1 MERVV
6 VRLMHAVIL
15 LQYCLSSCCARKI
28 SEGHEEKRALVNE
41 IRVEGN
47 RKDLAVNIFFKNGDL
62 QIGKRI
68 PLYFPVK
75 DSSTKPPLLTRGESD
90 SIPFNSSEMPYLLDY
105 FSFSKDSR
113 QARAMEA
120 TLKHCEYPAMSG
132 ETKFCAT
139 SLESM
144 LDSAVSIF
152 GTDTPFEVLAT
163 DYLSEPSSSSSYHSL
178 LQNYTVSDEPRVIW
192 TPKMVA
198 CHTLPYPY
206 TVFYC
211 HSQKSDNK
219 LFKVS
224 LYGDNGEK
232 IDAAAVCHMDT
243 SKWDPKNV
251 AFQVLKTEPGLFSPV
266 CHFFPQDNLVW
277 IASSSSSSVP

>member
-1 MERVV
+1 MKMERV
-6 VRLMHAVIL
+6 VRLMHTMIL
-15 LQYCLSSCCARKI
+15 LQYCLSNCCARKLG
-28 SEGHEEKRALVNE
+28 EGYTVENRVHE

-47 RKDLAVNIFFKNGDL
+47 RKDLAVNIFFRNGDL

-75 DSSTKPPLLTRGESD
+75 DSSTKPPLLTREESN
-90 SIPFNSSEMPYLLDY
+90 SIPFKSLELPYLLEF
-105 FSFSKDSR
+105 FSFSKDSS
-113 QARAMEA
+113 QARAMEN
-120 TLKHCEYPAMSG
+120 TLKHCEFPAMSG
-132 ETKFCAT
+132 EIKFCAT

-144 LDSAVSIF
+144 LDSAVDFF
-152 GTDTPFEVLAT
+152 GTDTPFEVLT
-163 DYLSEPSSSSSYHSL
+163 TNYLREPSSSYTSL
-178 LQNYTVSDEPRVIW
+178 LQNCTVSDEPRVIW
-192 TPKMVA
+192 TPKMLA

-224 LYGDNGEK
+224 LCSDNGDK

-243 SKWDPKNV
+243 SNWDPKNV
-251 AFQVLKTEPGLFSPV
+251 AFQVLKTEPGIMSPV
-266 CHFFPQDNLVW
+266 CHFFPLDNLVW
-277 IASSSSSSVP
+277 IASSSSSSSVP